1 MSVFQRLMSKY
12 IVVGAPFSIQ
22 CNNDI
27 KDYIYS
33 HINPPFEE
41 PFDLAEEHIL
51 SVLFDAWS
59 TLLSKD
65 IVTFEKVHYLNISFT
80 LVLIFLFCYDQAPL
94 GVCIAV

>member
-1 MSVFQRLMSKY
+1 MSKY

-41 PFDLAEEHIL
+41 LFDLAEEHIL

-65 IVTFEKVHYLNISFT
+65 IVTFEKVLMCIRHVCRAECNL
-80 LVLIFLFCYDQAPL
+80 QGAP
-94 GVCIAV
+94 